1 MLNVIFHPQYLGY
14 SFGPGH
20 PFWPQR
26 AVQFLEL
33 LKGETWRFCIL
44 TPGKASDED
53 ILLVHSREYLARVRR
68 LNEEGGM
75 LSLDTPVNPAV
86 LEASYYS
93 VAGSILALEKASEG
107 ERAMNLLGG
116 LHHAETD
123 DSSGF
128 CIFNDHAIAIRK
140 LQKERGIKRAAV
152 LDIDVHAGN
161 GTQEIFYTDP
171 DVLTISIHQNPATF
185 YPGTGFPWQTGVG
198 RGKGYNLNLPLDP
211 GTGEYEFLATLDI
224 ALKRL
229 QEFPYEVL
237 VLVFGVDTFKEDPLA
252 SIELEVSSYQKIGEK
267 LKNLPNL
274 AIMCAGGYSSRVPE
288 LWLSFLKGF
297 MG

>member
-1 MLNVIFHPQYLGY
+1 MLNIAYHSKYLSY
-14 SFGPGH
+14 HFGPGH
-20 PFWPQR
+20 PFWPER
-26 AVQFLEL
+26 AAKFIEL
-33 LKGETWRFCIL
+33 LKEENFLYRIL
-44 TPGKASDED
+44 TPEKAEDED
-53 ILLVHSREYLARVRR
+53 IILVHTPEYLARVRR
-68 LNEEGGM
+68 LAEEGGR
-75 LSLDTPVNPAV
+75 LSIDTPVTPEA
-86 LEASYYS
+86 LEASFYS
-93 VAGSILALEKASEG
+93 VSGSILALEKAAEG

-116 LHHAETD
+116 LHHAETN

-140 LQKERGIKRAAV
+140 LQKERGIRRAAV

-171 DVLTISIHQNPATF
+171 NVLTISIHQNPATF
-185 YPGTGFPWQTGVG
+185 YPGTGFPWQTGAG

-211 GTGEYEFLATLDI
+211 GTGEYEYLATLEV

-229 QEFPYEVL
+229 KEFPYEVL
-237 VLVFGVDTFKEDPLA
+237 VLVLGVDTFKEDPLA
-252 SIELEVSSYQKIGEK
+252 AIELEVESYAKIGEK

-274 AIMCAGGYSSRVPE
+274 AIMCAGGYSPRVPE

-297 MG
+297 L